1 MDGDQIARGLYLGLL
16 GAAVAGY
23 FLVANRHRLGQVAQH
38 AAVWGL
44 IFVGVIAAAGLW
56 GDIRDDVAPRQSYA
70 EGRIEVPRGPGGH
83 YDVTL
88 DVNGAPVRFVVDTGA
103 TDVVLSHDD
112 AERAGLDLDGLIY
125 TGEAMTANGTVQV
138 AGVTLDEVRLG
149 QFVDRDVRAAVTDG
163 GLGASLLGMRYL
175 ERFDR
180 ISIEDGRLVMER

>member
-149 QFVDRDVRAAVTDG
+149 TFVDHDVRAAVTDG